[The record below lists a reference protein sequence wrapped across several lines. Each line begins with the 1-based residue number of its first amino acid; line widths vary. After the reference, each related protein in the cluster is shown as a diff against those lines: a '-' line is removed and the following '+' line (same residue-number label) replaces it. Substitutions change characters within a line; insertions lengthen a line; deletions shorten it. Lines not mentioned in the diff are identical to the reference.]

1 MRKMLQSNQRD
12 ILINSGWLTFA
23 GMRGRL
29 CDMQKQGW
37 QFAINLDYNPRYGDR
52 FIHLA
57 AKHAAAHVELL
68 AKSFNVF
75 DELRTVTNYF
85 ELEFYTEL
93 VAPRIQVAK
102 THVNQ
107 SLRFGAFDAMDM
119 SHSRISIEDLFE
131 LGSVAFFKPREASKE
146 IFIPEKE
153 IWTVE
158 KHLEAILEAQKP
170 YQDELRRKHL
180 DLQSKKKLNEGG
192 EDKTFASLIAV

>member
-1 MRKMLQSNQRD
+1 
-12 ILINSGWLTFA
+12 
-23 GMRGRL
+23 
-29 CDMQKQGW
+29 
-37 QFAINLDYNPRYGDR
+37 
-52 FIHLA
+52 
-57 AKHAAAHVELL
+57 
-68 AKSFNVF
+68 
-75 DELRTVTNYF
+75 
-85 ELEFYTEL
+85 